1 MSEGPIDQFGVVG
14 IGASAGG
21 LQALQNF
28 FEAMPATS
36 GLAFVIVTHLAAEQ
50 ESHLT
55 ELIQPYTTMPVRQV
69 QEAIKI
75 ERDHLYVIP
84 PNRNL
89 STIDSHLRLSP
100 LEEARRDRAPIDHFF
115 RTLAD
120 THGEHAI
127 GIVLSGTGS
136 DGTIGLQRIKEA
148 GGLTLVQEPTE
159 AAYDGMPLSAIAG
172 GQVDLV
178 LPIHAMPARILD
190 YATHPPTLAAPDE
203 DAPAE
208 QTALRQILAL
218 VRRQTGQ
225 DFARYKRSTVLRRVL
240 RRMQIHQLPDLSAYA
255 RFLQTN
261 AAEVAALYQNILISV
276 TNFFRDPAVFARLEQ
291 TVIPQLFTGKGP
303 SDQVRVWV
311 AGCATG
317 EEAYSL
323 AILLLEQTGR
333 LDPPIPIQIF
343 ATDLS
348 EPALL
353 RGRAGLYPETIAADV
368 SAERLARFFSRE
380 GGGYRVNHRP
390 VPCHPSEAEH
400 LPTDNDH
407 GADAPPAHPG
417 LHSQQSAAVTGAAL
431 ARRQADHQL
440 WRTTPPPGRAL
451 CTTERAGQRRVYD
464 CPPLGTRRPLFAR
477 SRWRANPASAQT
489 SSSRTATRPY

>member
-1 MSEGPIDQFGVVG
+1 
-14 IGASAGG
+14 
-21 LQALQNF
+21 
-28 FEAMPATS
+28 MPATS
-36 GLAFVIVTHLAAEQ
+36 ELAFVIVMHLAAEQ

-55 ELIQPYTTMPVRQV
+55 ELIQPYTTMPVLQV
-69 QEAIKI
+69 QDAIKTV
-75 ERDHLYVIP
+75 RNHVYVIP

-89 STIDSHLRLSP
+89 STIDSHLRLTP

-136 DGTIGLQRIKEA
+136 DGTIGLQRIREA

-159 AAYDGMPLSAIAG
+159 AAYDGMPRSAIAG

-178 LPIHAMPARILD
+178 LPIQAMPARLLD
-190 YATHPPTLAAPDE
+190 YAANAPALAAPDE
-203 DAPAE
+203 DAAAE

-225 DFARYKRSTVLRRVL
+225 DFARYKRSTVLRRV
-240 RRMQIHQLPDLSAYA
+240 QIHQLPDLSAYA
-255 RFLQTN
+255 RFLQAN
-261 AAEVAALYQNILISV
+261 AAEVAALYQNLLISV

-291 TVIPQLFTGKGP
+291 VVIPQLFAGKGP

-323 AILLLEQTGR
+323 AILLLEQTSR

-353 RGRAGLYPETIAADV
+353 RGRAGLYPETIADDV

-380 GGGYRVNHRP
+380 GGGYRVNQRLRDC
-390 VPCHPSEAEH
+390 V
-400 LPTDNDH
+400 LF
-407 GADAPPAHPG
+407 APHN
-417 LHSQQSAAVTGAAL
+417 LL
-431 ARRQADHQL
+431 KD
-440 WRTTPPPGRAL
+440 PPFSKLDLITCRNL
-451 CTTERAGQRRVYD
+451 LIYLNRDIHTQFVRAGSAGVGNAGWGGRDHAERRGALVYPAYLSLPHR
-464 CPPLGTRRPLFAR
+464 CRRG
-477 SRWRANPASAQT
+477 
-489 SSSRTATRPY
+489 